1 MKIPI
6 YFFSCFSLLVLV
18 GCSPEQ
24 QCFNAHMKLFEESK
38 KTYAQFA
45 EDWKDYERYEYM
57 QNRIREKNAG
67 NWRYNREK
75 NRWISKSQWEAWA
88 WSKCMKK

>member
-1 MKIPI
+1 
-6 YFFSCFSLLVLV
+6 
-18 GCSPEQ
+18 
-24 QCFNAHMKLFEESK
+24 MKLFEESK